1 MCRPPEEEALKPAPA
16 REPRPATWRVLVL
29 ATRPNTLAASLTPVV
44 VGYAVARTEL
54 GPIDVGPALRF
65 WVFACL
71 IQIGTNLH
79 NDYADFVKG
88 ADTDARVGQA
98 RATQK
103 GWLTPGQT
111 AGLSSVAL
119 CLAAAIGASLA
130 QRPGCGAWMTFV
142 TCTSVFNALAY
153 TGGPFPLGYVGL
165 GNVSIGYSGLGDVF
179 VFLYFGL
186 VATLA
191 PYYLAAPPGGDR
203 ACPPRLLLAAVAIGC
218 LATAII
224 VVNNLRD
231 RHTDVAAGKRT
242 LAVRFGG
249 RAARGEYVAL
259 VLVAYASVVAAVA
272 LCDAPKAW
280 LLPGL
285 SAPLAA
291 KTTRLVFAEEGAALN
306 KHVGGTA
313 KLQLVFGLLLA
324 AGVSRGGYEQPP
336 F

>member
-1 MCRPPEEEALKPAPA
+1 MVACTSKAAAMPATSAKEAERPP
-16 REPRPATWRVLVL
+16 TWKVLVL
-29 ATRPNTLAASLTPVV
+29 ATRPNTLAASFTPVL
-44 VGYAVARTEL
+44 VGFAVASREL
-54 GPIDVGPALRF
+54 GALDPAPAFRF

-88 ADTDARVGQA
+88 ADTDERVGQA

-103 GWLTPGQT
+103 GWLSPGQT
-111 AGLSSVAL
+111 AGLSTAAL
-119 CLAAAIGASLA
+119 VAAASIGASLA
-130 QRPGCGAWMTFV
+130 RRPGCGGWMTFV
-142 TCTSVFNALAY
+142 TVTSVFNALAY

-179 VFLYFGL
+179 VFAYFGL

-191 PYYLAAPPGGDR
+191 PYYLALEEGAPR
-203 ACPPRLLLAAVAIGC
+203 ACPGALLAAAVAVGC

-231 RHTDVAAGKRT
+231 RHTDVRAGKRT

-249 RAARGEYVAL
+249 AAARAEYLAL
-259 VLVAYASVVAAVA
+259 VLAAYGAVAACVA
-272 LCDAPKAW
+272 LRAAPAAW
-280 LLPGL
+280 LLPLL

-291 KTTRLVFAEEGAALN
+291 KTTRSVFAEEGAALN
-306 KHVGGTA
+306 AYVGGTA
-313 KLQLVFGLLLA
+313 KLQLLFGLLLT
-324 AGVSRGGYEQPP
+324 AGVYASG
-336 F
+336 